1 MGELGERC
9 KQLKL
14 YGRHLIVFLAFFT
27 VVASC
32 PNLSTFSRCK
42 VTPFLCSDQGL
53 HDKINDY
60 IVFSLFCG
68 VKCRFASCGLTK
80 VLQTWRAGDALTCSH
95 TTGCPSS
102 YERLSVVIRPVVHCL
117 TSGCMLSYDRLSIA
131 IQTYVHFPETFKG
144 DNEVCRTNHICAWL
158 QVRG

>member
-1 MGELGERC
+1 VGELWERC

-42 VTPFLCSDQGL
+42 VTPFLCSDQGI
-53 HDKINDY
+53 HEKINDY
-60 IVFSLFCG
+60 IVFRLFCG
-68 VKCRFASCGLTK
+68 VKCRFASCGLIK

-95 TTGCPSS
+95 TTGCSS
-102 YERLSVVIRPVVHCL
+102 L
-117 TSGCMLSYDRLSIA
+117 YDRLSIVLRAVVHRHTSGCLSSCERLSVA
-131 IQTYVHFPETFKG
+131 IRTYVHFPETFKG
-144 DNEVCRTNHICAWL
+144 DIGVCRTNHICA
-158 QVRG
+158 

>member
-53 HDKINDY
+53 HEKINDY

-80 VLQTWRAGDALTCSH
+80 VLQTWNARDALACSH

-102 YERLSVVIRPVVHCL
+102 YDRLSIVVRAVVHRRTTGCLLLYDRLSVVLRPVVH
-117 TSGCMLSYDRLSIA
+117 R
-131 IQTYVHFPETFKG
+131 H
-144 DNEVCRTNHICAWL
+144 TNICPFSRNL
-158 QVRG
+158 QRR

>member
-53 HDKINDY
+53 HEKINDY

-68 VKCRFASCGLTK
+68 VKCRFASYGLTK

-95 TTGCPSS
+95 TSGCLSS
-102 YERLSVVIRPVVHCL
+102 YERLSIVIRPVVHRRTTGCL
-117 TSGCMLSYDRLSIA
+117 LLYDRLSVVLRPV
-131 IQTYVHFPETFKG
+131 VH
-144 DNEVCRTNHICAWL
+144 RHTNICPFSRNL
-158 QVRG
+158 QRR

>member
-53 HDKINDY
+53 HEKINDY

-95 TTGCPSS
+95 T
-102 YERLSVVIRPVVHCL
+102 
-117 TSGCMLSYDRLSIA
+117 SGCLSSYDRLSIVVRPVVYRY
-131 IQTYVHFPETFKG
+131 TTSCPLPYERLYVVLRPVVH
-144 DNEVCRTNHICAWL
+144 RHTNICPFSRNL
-158 QVRG
+158 QRR

>member
-42 VTPFLCSDQGL
+42 VTPFLCSDQGI
-53 HDKINDY
+53 HEKINDY
-60 IVFSLFCG
+60 IVFRLFCG
-68 VKCRFASCGLTK
+68 VKCRFASCGLIK

-95 TTGCPSS
+95 TTGCSS
-102 YERLSVVIRPVVHCL
+102 LYDRLSVVIRAVVHRH
-117 TSGCMLSYDRLSIA
+117 TSGCLSSCERLSVA
-131 IQTYVHFPETFKG
+131 IRTYVHFPETFKG
-144 DNEVCRTNHICAWL
+144 DIGVCRTNRIWA
-158 QVRG
+158 